1 MINGFKE
8 FVTRGNAIE
17 MAIGIVLGLAFK
29 GVIDAIIAGL
39 ISPLI
44 AAIFGQPDLT
54 ALWHFAIGDGKF
66 NLGIILQ
73 SLFTFFTVALALY
86 FVVVM
91 PLNKL
96 AELRKPGEV
105 TEEEAGPTEIEL
117 LTEIRDA
124 LVTK

>member
-1 MINGFKE
+1 MIKGFKE

-17 MAIGIVLGLAFK
+17 MAVGIVLGLAFK
-29 GVIDAIIAGL
+29 AVIDAVIAGFV
-39 ISPLI
+39 SPLI
-44 AAIFGQPDLT
+44 AAIFGKPDLT

-73 SLFTFFTVALALY
+73 SLFTFLTVALALY

-96 AELRKPGEV
+96 AELRKRGEV
-105 TEEEAGPTEIEL
+105 AEEAGPTEIEL
-117 LTEIRDA
+117 LTEIRDS
-124 LVTK
+124 LKK